1 MPIENERK
9 FVLRDPDGAVERAL
23 SGMPDAARMVL
34 RQAYLESSGVRIRE
48 VTDAQ
53 GTRALFTFKRTVA
66 DGVVEI
72 ETPISAEDF
81 ARLWQLR
88 RETLVKVRYH
98 LAADPCGWDIDFFK
112 DGESDTSPTYF
123 AMAEVEM
130 PEGWTQTPPP
140 PAVIANHVLH
150 TVTNGDER
158 YTSKRLADI
167 AQARALM
174 AELLATSGQ
183 RK

>member
-9 FVLRDPDGAVERAL
+9 FVLRDPDGSVERVLAAL
-23 SGMPDAARMVL
+23 PDAARMVL

-48 VTDAQ
+48 VSDAT
-53 GTRALFTFKRTVA
+53 GKRALFTFKRTVE

-98 LAADPCGWDIDFFK
+98 LAAAPCGWDIDFFK
-112 DGESDTSPTYF
+112 DGGSDSAPTYF
-123 AMAEVEM
+123 AMAECEM

-140 PAVIANHVLH
+140 PAVIAGHVLH

-167 AQARALM
+167 AHARGLM
-174 AELLATSGQ
+174 AHLLADQ
-183 RK
+183 KK